1 MFYDCDGEQFIE
13 QLQTHE
19 MRQIYERAVKILEN
33 YFGGEEDTSTS
44 TTAPAVNG
52 QQYSFG
58 VPGQQP
64 GQQGFAPQGGFNF
77 R

>member
-1 MFYDCDGEQFIE
+1 MLQTFYGCDGEQFIE

-19 MRQIYERAVKILEN
+19 MSQIYQRAVKILEN
-33 YFGGEEDTSTS
+33 HFGGEEETNVSG
-44 TTAPAVNG
+44 TAPATNG
-52 QQYSFG
+52 QQYAFG
-58 VPGQQP
+58 VP